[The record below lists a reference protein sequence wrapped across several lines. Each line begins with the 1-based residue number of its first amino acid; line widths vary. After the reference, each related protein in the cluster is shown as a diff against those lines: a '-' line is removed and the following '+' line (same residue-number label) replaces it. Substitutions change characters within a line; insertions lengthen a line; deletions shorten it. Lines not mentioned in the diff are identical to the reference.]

1 MATYAISSTNLCAVS
16 VQRNTERSSMV
27 RKAAEFAAKAH
38 EGALRKGSP
47 IPYITHPMEV
57 AMIVALMTEDQDL
70 IAAAYLH
77 DVIEDAGVVYEE
89 LEQQFGTR
97 IARLVRRES
106 EDKSKSWIER
116 KQATIDRL
124 ASAGREDKLLAF
136 GDKLSNLRS
145 TAKDY
150 LVVGD
155 EIWQKF
161 RAKDKKLQAWY
172 YESMVDA
179 FADFKEYPFY
189 QEYLWLLKLIF
200 GWKES
205 KCSRK

>member
-1 MATYAISSTNLCAVS
+1 M
-16 VQRNTERSSMV
+16 
-27 RKAAEFAAKAH
+27 
-38 EGALRKGSP
+38 
-47 IPYITHPMEV
+47 
-57 AMIVALMTEDQDL
+57 
-70 IAAAYLH
+70 
-77 DVIEDAGVVYEE
+77 
-89 LEQQFGTR
+89 
-97 IARLVRRES
+97 RRES

>member
-1 MATYAISSTNLCAVS
+1 
-16 VQRNTERSSMV
+16 MV

-70 IAAAYLH
+70 IVAAYLH

-205 KCSRK
+205 KYSRK